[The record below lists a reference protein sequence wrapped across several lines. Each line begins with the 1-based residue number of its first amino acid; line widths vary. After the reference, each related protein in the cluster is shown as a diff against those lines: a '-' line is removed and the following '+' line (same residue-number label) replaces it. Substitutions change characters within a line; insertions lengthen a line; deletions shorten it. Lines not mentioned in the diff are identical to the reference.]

1 MNNVIAQTKNLVGAV
16 MVVGGGIGG
25 MQAALDL
32 ANAGYR
38 VYLVE
43 GTTAIGGHMAQLDKT
58 FPTNDCSMCTI
69 SPKLIEVAKHLNI
82 EVITN
87 AEVESLRGEAGNFQI
102 TVLKKPRYVIEEK
115 CNACGDC
122 IQACPVSLPSE
133 FDENLMDRKAIYKRY
148 PQAIPNVVAIT
159 KGDRAPCGLT
169 CPTGINVQGYVA
181 LISAGKF
188 QEALALIRERNPF
201 PSVCGRVCH
210 HPCEEKCNRRELDEP
225 IAINPLKRF
234 VADYVREKRSRGEIV
249 VERPKPDI
257 DRSKPKIAIVG
268 SGPAGLTA
276 AQDLAV
282 LGYPVTVFEALP
294 VLGGMMRVGIPDY
307 RLPKDILADDIEQ
320 IITIGVEFKTNTAI
334 GKDLTLQDL
343 RQQGYKAIFAAVG
356 TPLSRKLPIPG
367 AQLPNVLLGVDFLRS
382 VNLGYRVP
390 IGKKVVVIGGGN
402 VAIDVALTALRTGA
416 HAVDLVCLEAREEMP
431 AHEWE
436 IEDALEEGV
445 VINCS
450 WGPVAIMENNGTV
463 SGVVV
468 KKCTAVFDAQGK
480 FNPTFD
486 ETITTT
492 FQADTVIIA
501 IGQAADLSLFGE
513 EAALL
518 SAPGGLITV
527 DRVTL
532 QTPLEGVFAGG
543 DVVSGPASVVEAINF
558 GHEAAISIDRYVRGL
573 DVRDGRP
580 LAKPEPAARPYY
592 RSFPKAPRQEA
603 RKIPLAE
610 RRGTFKE
617 ITLTLT
623 EEQAVAE
630 AKRCLNCGLCCECFQ
645 CVAACGPKAVDHSM
659 KEERVEVAVGS
670 VILAPG
676 YESFQAQLKGE
687 YGYGRISNVV
697 TSLEF
702 ERILSASGPFQGHIC
717 RPSDHREPKKIAW
730 IQCVGSRDV
739 TCNKDYCS
747 SVCCMY
753 ATKEAI
759 MAVDHVP
766 GLEATIFYNDL
777 RAFGKGFENYYETA
791 KTKYGVRYIQGI
803 PSSIKEIQ
811 KTKNLKIKFVNDDSG
826 VIEEEF
832 DLVVLSTG
840 LSVSEETLRLA
851 DRLGITLNRFG
862 FCETADF
869 TPNRTSREGIF
880 VAGAFEAP
888 MDIPE
893 TVMGSSSAA
902 ALAAELLAS
911 QRGTMVRHKEYP
923 PERDVKGEEPRV
935 GVFICRCGTN
945 IGRVVG
951 VSDVVEYAKSLRNVV
966 YAEENLYTC
975 STDTQQ
981 RIIDAIDQHQLNRV
995 VVASCTPRT
1004 HEPLFQETLC
1014 EAGINKYL
1022 FEMANIRDQC
1032 SWVHATF
1039 PEKATEKAKD
1049 LVRMAVARAREL
1061 EPLHEK
1067 SFEVVQSA
1075 LVIGGGVSGMTS
1087 ALSLARQGFD
1097 VYLVEREKEL
1107 GGMARKLHYTLS
1119 TPDVQKEL
1127 ARLIEQVEHTA
1138 TIKIFRDAE
1147 IIGCAG
1153 HVGSFT
1159 TTIASNGSTRELKH
1173 GAVIVATGG
1182 SEYIPP
1188 EYLYGQHQRV
1198 LTQLELEE
1206 KIAGGTLDAHSVK
1219 QVVMIQCVGSRE
1231 EGHKYCCRIGC
1242 IEAVKNVLK
1251 LKSLNPEIAV
1261 TVLYR
1266 DIRTYAFSELYYRQ
1280 AREQG
1285 VLFVRYDVDKK
1296 PQVTEENGRLRVC
1309 VFDEALGMEIMLNP
1323 DYVVLTAS
1331 VRPHPSSEELATR
1344 LKVPLNSEGFF
1355 LEAHMKLRPLDFAND
1370 GMYLCGLAH
1379 NPKLLSESIAQ
1390 AQGAAARAATI
1401 LSQREMLI
1409 SGIISVVDQERCV
1422 ACLTCVR
1429 ECPYEVPVISEE
1441 GVAYIEPAACQ
1452 GCGMCA
1458 SVCPRRAIELQ
1469 HYKDG
1474 QMIAKCLAVKDEA
1487 A

>member
-1 MNNVIAQTKNLVGAV
+1 

-25 MQAALDL
+25 MQSALDL

-82 EVITN
+82 EIITN
-87 AEVESLRGEAGNFQI
+87 AEVEALQGEAGHFQV
-102 TVLKKPRYVIEEK
+102 TVLKRPRYVIEEK

-133 FDENLMDRKAIYKRY
+133 FDEALMERKAIFKRY
-148 PQAIPNVVAIT
+148 PQAIPNAVAIT

-181 LISAGKF
+181 LIAAGKF

-210 HPCEEKCNRRELDEP
+210 HPCEEKCNRGELDQP

-234 VADYVREKRSRGEIV
+234 VADYVREKRARGELV
-249 VERPKPDI
+249 VERPPLSI
-257 DRSKPKIAIVG
+257 DRDKPKIAVIG

-276 AQDLAV
+276 AQDLAQ

-307 RLPKDILADDIEQ
+307 RLPKDMLADDIEQ
-320 IITIGVEFKTNTAI
+320 IIALGVEFKTNTAI

-343 RQQGYKAIFAAVG
+343 RQQGYKAVFAAVG
-356 TPLSRKLPIPG
+356 TPLSRKLPLPG
-367 AQLPNVLLGVDFLRS
+367 AQLPQVLLGVDFLRA

-402 VAIDVALTALRTGA
+402 VAIDVALTALRSGA
-416 HAVDLVCLEAREEMP
+416 EAIDLVCLESREEMP

-445 VINCS
+445 AIHCS
-450 WGPVAIMENNGTV
+450 WGPVAILENNGNV
-463 SGVVV
+463 AGLRV

-480 FNPTFD
+480 FNPAFD
-486 ETITTT
+486 ETVTTT
-492 FQADTVIIA
+492 FPADTVIIA
-501 IGQAADLSLFGE
+501 IGQATDLSLFGDD
-513 EAALL
+513 AALL
-518 SAPGGLITV
+518 ATPGGLIAV
-527 DRVTL
+527 DQVTL

-543 DVVSGPASVVEAINF
+543 DAVSGPASVVEAIHY
-558 GHEAAISIDRYVRGL
+558 GHEAAISIDRYLRGA
-573 DVRDGRP
+573 DVREGRP
-580 LAKPEPAARPYY
+580 AAKPEPAAMPQY
-592 RSFPKAPRQEA
+592 RAFPRAPRQEP
-603 RKIPLAE
+603 RKLSPTE
-610 RRGTFKE
+610 RRGNFKE
-617 ITLTLT
+617 ITTTLT

-630 AKRCLNCGLCCECFQ
+630 AARCLNCGLCCECFQ
-645 CVAACGPKAVDHSM
+645 CVAVCGPKAVDHSM
-659 KEERVEVAVGS
+659 KEERVALTVGA

-687 YGYGRISNVV
+687 YGYGRMPNVI

-739 TCNKDYCS
+739 TCHKDYCS

-777 RAFGKGFENYYETA
+777 RAFGKGFETYYETA

-811 KTKNLKIKFVNDDSG
+811 KTKNLTIKYVNNDGG
-826 VIEEEF
+826 VTAEEY

-840 LSVSEETLRLA
+840 LSATEATLRLA
-851 DRLGITLNRFG
+851 DRCGITLNRFG

-869 TPNRTSREGIF
+869 TPNRTSRPGIF

-911 QRGTMVRHKEYP
+911 KRGTLVRHKEYP
-923 PERDVKGEEPRV
+923 PERDVAGEEPRV

-951 VSDVVEYAKSLRNVV
+951 VSDVVDYAKTLRNVV

-981 RIIDAIDQHQLNRV
+981 RIIDAIDQHRLNRV

-1032 SWVHATF
+1032 SWVHATY
-1039 PEKATEKAKD
+1039 PEKATDKAKD
-1049 LVRMAVARAREL
+1049 LVHMAVARAREL
-1061 EPLHEK
+1061 EPLPEK

-1075 LVIGGGVSGMTS
+1075 LVIGGGVSGMTAARS
-1087 ALSLARQGFD
+1087 LSRQGFE
-1097 VYLVEREKEL
+1097 VFLVEREKEL
-1107 GGMARKLHYTLS
+1107 GGTARKLYYTLGQA
-1119 TPDVQKEL
+1119 DVQQEV
-1127 ARLIEQVEHTA
+1127 ARLIKEVEGDTR
-1138 TIKIFRDAE
+1138 IQIFRNAE
-1147 IIGCAG
+1147 VIGFAG

-1159 TTIASNGSTRELKH
+1159 TTIACNGTTKELKH

-1182 SEYIPP
+1182 AEYQPT
-1188 EYLYGQHQRV
+1188 EYLYGQQRQV

-1206 KIAGGTLDAHSVK
+1206 KIAGGTLDARALR
-1219 QVVMIQCVGSRE
+1219 QVVMVQCVGSRE
-1231 EGHKYCCRIGC
+1231 PEHQYCCRIGC
-1242 IEAVKNVLK
+1242 IEAVKNALQLK
-1251 LKSLNPEIAV
+1251 RLNPDIAI
-1261 TVLYR
+1261 TILYR

-1285 VLFVRYDVDKK
+1285 VLFVRYDLDNK
-1296 PQVTEENGRLRVC
+1296 PQVTQQDGRLQVS
-1309 VFDEALGMEIMLNP
+1309 VFDEVLGRDMTLHP
-1323 DYVVLTAS
+1323 DYLVLTAA
-1331 VRPHPSSEELATR
+1331 VRPHPLSDELATR
-1344 LKVPLNSEGFF
+1344 LKVPLNSDGFF

-1370 GMYLCGLAH
+1370 GMYVCGLSH
-1379 NPKLLSESIAQ
+1379 NPKLLSESISQ

-1429 ECPYEVPVISEE
+1429 ECPYDVPVISEE

-1474 QMIAKCLAVKDEA
+1474 QLIAKCLAVKDEA